1 VSPTDQD
8 NTRADD
14 GDPYSDLRRMTDP
27 RALRALAH
35 PIRIALLEAV
45 GVSGSLTA
53 TEAARIVG
61 GTVPN
66 VAYHLRTLAKYDYV
80 VEADGGTGRERP
92 WKLGAVGMRVDTN
105 SPDPAVSHAS
115 RALSA
120 VMTDRWM
127 SRIRHFESHRE
138 QYPEEVRAAS
148 GSSHFVLF
156 GTPAEVEQAQAEI
169 GKVLMRFMDRVA
181 DPTARPEGAVPF
193 EMITFTHPFET
204 AVPADPETDPEG

>member
-1 VSPTDQD
+1 
-8 NTRADD
+8 
-14 GDPYSDLRRMTDP
+14 MTDP

-105 SPDPAVSHAS
+105 SPDPAVSHAA

-120 VMTDRWM
+120 VMTDRWV
-127 SRIRHFESHRE
+127 SRIRHFDSHRE
-138 QYPEEVRAAS
+138 EYPEAVRAAS
-148 GSSHFVLF
+148 GYSQFALF
-156 GTPAEVEQAQAEI
+156 GTPAEVEQVQAEI
-169 GKVLMRFMDRVA
+169 GRILMRFMDRVA
-181 DPTARPEGAVPF
+181 DPTARPEGTVPF
-193 EMITFTHPFET
+193 EMITFTHPFEA
-204 AVPADPETDPEG
+204 AVPADPTTDPEG